1 MQNKLFFLS
10 GFFFI
15 LISCST
21 SKDRFLN
28 RNYHKVTTKYNVLF
42 NGKESFKV
50 GKKILEEI
58 YEDDFF
64 NLLSVEPIF
73 LRGESIDNS
82 TIIPGFQRAEEK
94 SVKAIQKHSMNIKGY
109 QKNRLIDDAYILL
122 GKSRY
127 FDRRFFQALESFNYI
142 MENYSNP
149 KTYLEARIW
158 REKTNI
164 RLNNNEL
171 AINNLRGISEKLI
184 NKSVFSGMLNAS
196 LAQAYLN
203 DKKLDSAKFFIKKA
217 AINEKKYSYKVRYF
231 YITGQLFEKLNNKD
245 SAIWAYN
252 KIKLMKRKISRKFYI
267 NSIIKLAILDEN
279 ETLESKKNK
288 IKRELKNYQNQELK
302 HYLYS
307 GLGKILNK
315 NGDDSLANEYYL
327 LSQNSSKV
335 DIYTKI
341 NNYNSIL
348 DYNFQKSDFINSG
361 KYIDSLMVL
370 YQPNEIERKT
380 LKRRK
385 ESLTDIIRYEKI
397 VNETDS
403 IIKLIKMDFNERFS
417 FFSSLIKERKEN
429 ELDSLKNIKK
439 KKKISFLNFNN
450 KDKFY
455 FYNSNLI
462 LLGQQKFKSVWGN
475 RPNSDNWRLI
485 SDIKLLKAYQDDS
498 NINKT
503 KTEIAYDT
511 PEYLIS
517 NIPKDK
523 IKIDSIIKLN
533 ENSLLQLGLIYKQR
547 FGKNFLASEK
557 LRALIKKNPSSNIEV
572 QALYHLYK
580 IYQNKND
587 SLSNFFRSRI
597 VKEFPSTPFAILLK
611 DLNNFKNLERETSES
626 LYNNL
631 YKMYSKGQ
639 YLDLL
644 IKIKGI
650 SAFISG
656 TKFESKLALL
666 KANVIG
672 RIYGV
677 SRWKK
682 ELEVIS
688 LTYPESIEGKFSK
701 KLFMNISRSNNLKEK
716 KVSYKNYKW
725 IFVFNNNEMD
735 KLNNFYLKIKKV
747 LIDSKVKWTL
757 SKDLYNI
764 ESSLIVIHGIKDKK
778 EKDKWI
784 ADFNEETKFILE
796 SNNFVA
802 LTSDFRNLM
811 KNKVSL
817 K

>member
-1 MQNKLFFLS
+1 
-10 GFFFI
+10 
-15 LISCST
+15 
-21 SKDRFLN
+21 
-28 RNYHKVTTKYNVLF
+28 
-42 NGKESFKV
+42 
-50 GKKILEEI
+50 
-58 YEDDFF
+58 
-64 NLLSVEPIF
+64 
-73 LRGESIDNS
+73 
-82 TIIPGFQRAEEK
+82 
-94 SVKAIQKHSMNIKGY
+94 
-109 QKNRLIDDAYILL
+109 
-122 GKSRY
+122 
-127 FDRRFFQALESFNYI
+127 
-142 MENYSNP
+142 
-149 KTYLEARIW
+149 
-158 REKTNI
+158 
-164 RLNNNEL
+164 
-171 AINNLRGISEKLI
+171 
-184 NKSVFSGMLNAS
+184 
-196 LAQAYLN
+196 
-203 DKKLDSAKFFIKKA
+203 
-217 AINEKKYSYKVRYF
+217 
-231 YITGQLFEKLNNKD
+231 
-245 SAIWAYN
+245 
-252 KIKLMKRKISRKFYI
+252 
-267 NSIIKLAILDEN
+267 
-279 ETLESKKNK
+279 
-288 IKRELKNYQNQELK
+288 
-302 HYLYS
+302 
-307 GLGKILNK
+307 
-315 NGDDSLANEYYL
+315 
-327 LSQNSSKV
+327 
-335 DIYTKI
+335 
-341 NNYNSIL
+341 
-348 DYNFQKSDFINSG
+348 
-361 KYIDSLMVL
+361 
-370 YQPNEIERKT
+370 
-380 LKRRK
+380 
-385 ESLTDIIRYEKI
+385 
-397 VNETDS
+397 
-403 IIKLIKMDFNERFS
+403 MDFNERFS

-517 NIPKDK
+517 NIPTDK

-547 FGKNFLASEK
+547 FAKNFLASKK
-557 LRALIKKNPSSNIEV
+557 LRTLIKKNPSSIIEV

-597 VKEFPSTPFAILLK
+597 VKEFPSTPFGILLK

-644 IKIKGI
+644 IKIKEI

-811 KNKVSL
+811 KKKVSL

>member
-1 MQNKLFFLS
+1 MHNKISLFLV
-10 GFFFI
+10 FFI

-21 SKDRFLN
+21 SKDRFFN
-28 RNYHKVTTKYNVLF
+28 IKYHKVTTKYNVLY
-42 NGKESFKV
+42 NGKEAFKI
-50 GKKILEEI
+50 GKKILEDI

-64 NLLSVEPIF
+64 NLISVEPIF

-94 SVKAIQKHSMNIKGY
+94 SVKAIQKHSMNIKGN
-109 QKNRLIDDAYILL
+109 QKNTFIDDSYILL
-122 GKSRY
+122 GKARY

-171 AINNLRGISEKLI
+171 AINNLRGISKKLI

-196 LAQAYLN
+196 LAQAFLN
-203 DKKLDSAKFFIKKA
+203 NKRLDSAKFFIKKA
-217 AINEKKYSYKVRYF
+217 AINEKDYKYKARYL
-231 YITGQLFEKLNNKD
+231 YITGQLFEKLNKKD

-267 NSIIKLAILDEN
+267 NSIVKLFILDEN
-279 ETLESKKNK
+279 ETLEIKKNK
-288 IKRELKNYQNQELK
+288 LKKELKNFQNRELK

-307 GLGKILNK
+307 GLANIFNNK
-315 NGDDSLANEYYL
+315 GQDSIANSYFL
-327 LSQNSSKV
+327 LSQNSSKT

-341 NNYNSIL
+341 NNYNSII
-348 DYNFQKSDFINSG
+348 DYNFTKGDFINTG
-361 KYIDSLMVL
+361 KYIDSLISL
-370 YQPNEIERKT
+370 YNSEEIERKI

-385 ESLTDIIRYEKI
+385 ESLSDVIKYENI

-403 IIKLIKMDFNERFS
+403 IIKLIEMNPEDRFS
-417 FFSSLIKERKEN
+417 FFSSYIKEIKKN
-429 ELDSLKNIKK
+429 ELDSLLNIKK
-439 KKKISFLNFNN
+439 KKKTVFLNFNDKN
-450 KDKFY
+450 KFY

-462 LLGQQKFKSVWGN
+462 LLGKQKFRSFWGN
-475 RPNSDNWRLI
+475 RPNVDNWRVI
-485 SDIKLLKAYQDDS
+485 SDIESSKKLGKEVNKILK
-498 NINKT
+498 K
-503 KTEIAYDT
+503 KKIAYDT

-517 NIPKDK
+517 TIPTNK
-523 IKIDSIIKLN
+523 IKIDSINQIN
-533 ENSLLQLGLIYKQR
+533 ENSYLQLGLIYKQR
-547 FGKNFLASEK
+547 FGKNLLASERLK
-557 LRALIKKNPSSNIEV
+557 NLLKKPPSSNIKV

-587 SLSNFFRSRI
+587 SLGNHYKSII
-597 VKEFPSTPFAILLK
+597 VNEFPNTPFAILLTDSK
-611 DLNNFKNLERETSES
+611 NYKNLEKETVES

-631 YKMYSKGQ
+631 YKMYTQGE

-644 IKIKGI
+644 IKINQI

-656 TKFESKLALL
+656 TKFQSKLSLL

-682 ELEVIS
+682 ELEVLS
-688 LTYPESIEGKFSK
+688 LRFPESIEGKFSK
-701 KLFMNISRSNNLKEK
+701 KLLLKISSSNNLKEK
-716 KVSYKNYKW
+716 RVSYKNYKW
-725 IFVFNNNEMD
+725 IFVFNNNEID
-735 KLNNFYLKIKKV
+735 RLNIFYSKIKKV
-747 LIDSKVKWTL
+747 LIDSKVRWTL
-757 SKDLYNI
+757 SKDFYNI
-764 ESSLIVIHGIKDKK
+764 ENSLIVIHGIKDKK
-778 EKDKWI
+778 EKEKWI
-784 ADFNEETKFILE
+784 ADWAEETKFLIE

-802 LTSDFRNLM
+802 LASDYRNLM
-811 KNKVSL
+811 KNKISL

>member
-1 MQNKLFFLS
+1 LQNKLFFLS

-184 NKSVFSGMLNAS
+184 NKSVFSGILNAS

-231 YITGQLFEKLNNKD
+231 YITGQLFEKLNKKD

-267 NSIIKLAILDEN
+267 NSIVKLAILDEN

-315 NGDDSLANEYYL
+315 NADDSLANEYYL

-341 NNYNSIL
+341 NNYNLKKPIIKNYIGAISAGVVNNKTIL
-348 DYNFQKSDFINSG
+348 DLDYQEDSAAQVDANFVINDKNNSG
-361 KYIDSLMVL
+361 RPDTNVVASLEDQFLEYEYTVDDL
-370 YQPNEIERKT
+370 PLFTGFQVKV
-380 LKRRK
+380 
-385 ESLTDIIRYEKI
+385 DI
-397 VNETDS
+397 
-403 IIKLIKMDFNERFS
+403 
-417 FFSSLIKERKEN
+417 SSTNQAKPA
-429 ELDSLKNIKK
+429 ELL
-439 KKKISFLNFNN
+439 
-450 KDKFY
+450 
-455 FYNSNLI
+455 
-462 LLGQQKFKSVWGN
+462 
-475 RPNSDNWRLI
+475 
-485 SDIKLLKAYQDDS
+485 
-498 NINKT
+498 
-503 KTEIAYDT
+503 
-511 PEYLIS
+511 
-517 NIPKDK
+517 
-523 IKIDSIIKLN
+523 
-533 ENSLLQLGLIYKQR
+533 
-547 FGKNFLASEK
+547 
-557 LRALIKKNPSSNIEV
+557 
-572 QALYHLYK
+572 
-580 IYQNKND
+580 
-587 SLSNFFRSRI
+587 
-597 VKEFPSTPFAILLK
+597 
-611 DLNNFKNLERETSES
+611 
-626 LYNNL
+626 
-631 YKMYSKGQ
+631 
-639 YLDLL
+639 
-644 IKIKGI
+644 
-650 SAFISG
+650 
-656 TKFESKLALL
+656 
-666 KANVIG
+666 
-672 RIYGV
+672 
-677 SRWKK
+677 
-682 ELEVIS
+682 
-688 LTYPESIEGKFSK
+688 
-701 KLFMNISRSNNLKEK
+701 
-716 KVSYKNYKW
+716 
-725 IFVFNNNEMD
+725 
-735 KLNNFYLKIKKV
+735 
-747 LIDSKVKWTL
+747 
-757 SKDLYNI
+757 
-764 ESSLIVIHGIKDKK
+764 
-778 EKDKWI
+778 
-784 ADFNEETKFILE
+784 
-796 SNNFVA
+796 
-802 LTSDFRNLM
+802 DFRAIA
-811 KNKVSL
+811 VA
-817 K
+817 

>member
-1 MQNKLFFLS
+1 ML
-10 GFFFI
+10 
-15 LISCST
+15 
-21 SKDRFLN
+21 
-28 RNYHKVTTKYNVLF
+28 Y
-42 NGKESFKV
+42 NGKEAFAV
-50 GKKILEEI
+50 GKKILEELN
-58 YEDDFF
+58 EDDFY
-64 NLLSVEPIF
+64 NLLSVEPIS
-73 LRGESIDNS
+73 LRGENIDNS
-82 TIIPGFQRAEEK
+82 TIIPGFQKAEEK
-94 SVKAIQKHSMNIKGY
+94 SVKAIQKHSMNIKGH
-109 QKNRLIDDAYILL
+109 QKNRFIDDAYILL

-171 AINNLRGISEKLI
+171 AINNLRGISKKLI
-184 NKSVFSGMLNAS
+184 NRSTFSGILNAS
-196 LAQAYLN
+196 IAQAYIN

-217 AINEKKYSYKVRYF
+217 AINEKKYNNKARYF
-231 YITGQLFEKLNNKD
+231 YITGQLFEKLNKKD
-245 SAIWAYN
+245 SAIWAFK

-267 NSIIKLAILDEN
+267 NSIIKLSVLDEN
-279 ETLESKKNK
+279 EIIEIKRDK
-288 IKRELKNYQNQELK
+288 IKRELKNFQNQELK

-307 GLGKILNK
+307 GLGKILSK
-315 NGDDSLANEYYL
+315 NGDDSLAIKNYL
-327 LSQNSSKV
+327 LSQKSSNIDV
-335 DIYTKI
+335 YTKI

-348 DYNFQKSDFINSG
+348 DYYFRKGDFIYSG
-361 KYIDSLMVL
+361 KYIDSLIVL
-370 YQPNEIERKT
+370 YNPNQIQRKI

-385 ESLTDIIRYEKI
+385 ESLSDIIRYEKI

-403 IIKLIKMDFNERFS
+403 IIKLIKMDFDQRFS
-417 FFSSLIKERKEN
+417 FFSSLIKKRKEN
-429 ELDSLKNIKK
+429 ELDSLKKIKK
-439 KKKISFLNFNN
+439 KKKVSFLNFNDKN
-450 KDKFY
+450 KFY
-455 FYNSNLI
+455 FYSSDLI
-462 LLGQQKFKSVWGN
+462 LKGQQKFRSFWGN
-475 RPNSDNWRLI
+475 RPNTDNWRLI
-485 SDIKLLKAYQDDS
+485 SDIKLPKAYQDDS
-498 NINKT
+498 TLRKT
-503 KTEIAYDT
+503 KTIIAYDT

-517 NIPKDK
+517 NIPSDK
-523 IKIDSIIKLN
+523 TTIDSIIKLN

-547 FGKNFLASEK
+547 FGKNFLASERLK
-557 LRALIKKNPSSNIEV
+557 TLINKDPAPVIEV

-587 SLSNFFRSRI
+587 SLSDFFRNRI
-597 VKEFPSTPFAILLK
+597 FNEFQNTPFAILLK
-611 DLNNFKNLERETSES
+611 DSNNFKNLETETDES

-631 YKMYSKGQ
+631 YKIYSKGE

-644 IKIKGI
+644 IKINEI
-650 SAFISG
+650 SAFFSG

-682 ELEVIS
+682 ELEVLS
-688 LTYPESIEGKFSK
+688 LSYPESIEGRFSK
-701 KLFMNISRSNNLKEK
+701 KVLINISSSNDLKEK
-716 KVSYKNYKW
+716 KVSYNDYKW

-735 KLNNFYLKIKKV
+735 KLNNFYSKIKKL

-757 SKDLYNI
+757 SKDFYNI
-764 ESSLIVIHGIKDKK
+764 ENSLIVIHGIKGEN

-784 ADFNEETKFILE
+784 SDIEGETKFIIE

-802 LTSDFRNLM
+802 LASDYRNLM
-811 KNKVSL
+811 KSKISL

>member
-1 MQNKLFFLS
+1 LQNKTSLLLV
-10 GFFFI
+10 FFI

-28 RNYHKVTTKYNVLF
+28 RKYHKVTTKYNVLY
-42 NGKESFKV
+42 NGKEAFKI
-50 GKKILEEI
+50 GKKILEDV

-64 NLLSVEPIF
+64 NLISVEPIF
-73 LRGESIDNS
+73 LRGENIDNS

-94 SVKAIQKHSMNIKGY
+94 AVKSIQKHSMNIKGY
-109 QKNRLIDDAYILL
+109 QKNPLIDDSYILL
-122 GKSRY
+122 GKARY

-184 NKSVFSGMLNAS
+184 NKSSFSGMLNAS
-196 LAQAYLN
+196 LAQAFLN
-203 DKKLDSAKFFIKKA
+203 NKRLDSAKFFIKKA
-217 AINEKKYSYKVRYF
+217 AINEKSFNYKSRYF
-231 YITGQLFEKLNNKD
+231 FITGQLFEKLNKKD

-267 NSIIKLAILDEN
+267 NSILKLFILDEN
-279 ETLESKKNK
+279 EILENKKNK
-288 IKRELKNYQNQELK
+288 IKRELKNFQNREFK

-307 GLGKILNK
+307 GLAKILNK
-315 NGDDSLANEYYL
+315 NGQDSLANRYYL
-327 LSQNSSKV
+327 LSQNSSNI

-341 NNYNSIL
+341 NNYNSII
-348 DYNFQKSDFINSG
+348 DYNFNKGDFINTG
-361 KYIDSLMVL
+361 KYIDSLIEL
-370 YQPNEIERKT
+370 YNPEEIERKI

-385 ESLTDIIRYEKI
+385 ESLSDVIRYEKI
-397 VNETDS
+397 INETDS
-403 IIKLIKMDFNERFS
+403 IIKLIKMNPEDRFS

-429 ELDSLKNIKK
+429 ELDSLQKIKN
-439 KKKISFLNFNN
+439 KKKIGFLNFTDKN
-450 KDKFY
+450 KFY

-462 LLGQQKFKSVWGN
+462 LAGQQKFRSFWGN
-475 RPNSDNWRLI
+475 RPNIDNWRVI
-485 SDIKLLKAYQDDS
+485 SDIASLKTYGKK
-498 NINKT
+498 INKIL
-503 KTEIAYDT
+503 KENKIAYDT

-517 NIPKDK
+517 TIPTNK
-523 IKIDSIIKLN
+523 IKIDSINQIN
-533 ENSLLQLGLIYKQR
+533 ENSYLQLGLIYKQR
-547 FGKNFLASEK
+547 FEKNLLASER
-557 LRALIKKNPSSNIEV
+557 LETLLKKTPSSKIKV

-587 SLSNFFRSRI
+587 SLENYYKSIIVNEFSN
-597 VKEFPSTPFAILLK
+597 TPFAILLIDSK
-611 DLNNFKNLERETSES
+611 NYKNLEKETVEG

-631 YKMYSKGQ
+631 YQMYTQGE

-644 IKIKGI
+644 IKINQI

-656 TKFESKLALL
+656 TKFEPKLSLL

-682 ELEVIS
+682 ELEVLS
-688 LTYPESIEGKFSK
+688 LSYPESIEGKFSK
-701 KLFMNISRSNNLKEK
+701 KLLLKISSSNDLKEK

-725 IFVFNNNEMD
+725 IFVFNNNEID
-735 KLNNFYLKIKKV
+735 RLNIFYSKIKKV
-747 LIDSKVKWTL
+747 LIDSKVGWTL
-757 SKDLYNI
+757 SKDFYNI
-764 ESSLIVIHGIKDKK
+764 ENSLIVIHGIKDKK

-784 ADFNEETKFILE
+784 ADWVEETKFVLE

-802 LTSDFRNLM
+802 LASDYRNWM
-811 KNKVSL
+811 KNKISL